1 MAGRKTLKDS
11 DTDMK
16 KRSKPF
22 AANKASIK
30 ALTDEGWT
38 CDTVERRIPKCFITK
53 DCFGFGDILC
63 CSPSK
68 GLMLVQATGGGNMSH
83 RAEKMR
89 LEPRSAI
96 WLASGGRIQIHD
108 WVKRAGQK
116 ERECRILEITS
127 QS

>member
-1 MAGRKTLKDS
+1 MKDS

-16 KRSKPF
+16 KRAKPF
-22 AANKASIK
+22 AANLASRK
-30 ALTDEGWT
+30 MMEAEGWT
-38 CDTVERRIPKCFITK
+38 CSVTEQTIPHCFIKRDTY
-53 DCFGFGDILC
+53 GFGDLLC

-68 GLMLVQATGGGNMSH
+68 GIMLVQATGGGNMSH

-108 WVKRAGQK
+108 WVKRADKKG
-116 ERECRILEITS
+116 RFCRILEITS